1 MKRLCLLIL
10 AAVTLASCS
19 TDFAKKSI
27 ETASLKGFIEGG
39 NAGGVYGE
47 AGLKITK
54 DSIQMTDWPLS
65 RLTDNL
71 NTILDR
77 EFEDVS
83 EFPGFYTI
91 QIANV
96 GELEQIEFCDSIA
109 AVLKDNKLIRE

>member
-19 TDFAKKSI
+19 TDFPKKSI
-27 ETASLKGFIEGG
+27 DTTSLNGFIEGG

-54 DSIQMTDWPLS
+54 DSIQMTDWPMS

-109 AVLKDNKLIRE
+109 SILVENKLLKE